1 MRPIISTKLKIFLII
16 FYNSIFYKNFAEKI
30 DLTALFQQWGFTT
43 VQSTDTILRGLW
55 KSEKTSVFLRN
66 YKSRELEQIENLLN
80 SNDMELEEL
89 IEQIEIQKENGVIRV
104 GELLEQKVAQNE
116 NARDIEALW
125 TQFFIQLRD
134 KYTHL
139 NGQILFNNSESQER
153 WIPFGSLTLALDVE
167 INQGQE
173 LLELVGEFPR
183 NGNWTGLKLEMYI
196 RANRVCYPLAY
207 EASEHDDLT
216 KEFLSNPSQIQTSR
230 ELSLNQSATQSFSR
244 VGIVQKDLLLLL
256 HPAMANYRWSDGS
269 FYKVNSSPHLTK
281 LVEGARKILRGQKFD
296 TRREELV
303 EQIMVLTPGQ
313 KLNNDDSVAVSKAIE
328 EAALD
333 AMDLIKAR
341 HGLRRLYYENIL
353 LKTDR
358 SVLTKLIRIIHPI
371 FEDYTLEILEEI
383 YRKQSVPLSQ
393 WVHLRQELEKIL
405 LNRQK
410 ALGKN

>member
-1 MRPIISTKLKIFLII
+1 M
-16 FYNSIFYKNFAEKI
+16 
-30 DLTALFQQWGFTT
+30 LFR
-43 VQSTDTILRGLW
+43 S
-55 KSEKTSVFLRN
+55 
-66 YKSRELEQIENLLN
+66 
-80 SNDMELEEL
+80 
-89 IEQIEIQKENGVIRV
+89 
-104 GELLEQKVAQNE
+104 
-116 NARDIEALW
+116 
-125 TQFFIQLRD
+125 
-134 KYTHL
+134 
-139 NGQILFNNSESQER
+139 
-153 WIPFGSLTLALDVE
+153 
-167 INQGQE
+167 
-173 LLELVGEFPR
+173 
-183 NGNWTGLKLEMYI
+183 
-196 RANRVCYPLAY
+196 
-207 EASEHDDLT
+207 
-216 KEFLSNPSQIQTSR
+216 
-230 ELSLNQSATQSFSR
+230 
-244 VGIVQKDLLLLL
+244 L